1 MTRCV
6 VISEI
11 PVAYRAG
18 WFEWVRTHSTLEL
31 DVVYLAGGQPDRP
44 WERAADDAEWI
55 TYQKTITL
63 GGTARGYFPRLAVRL
78 GRTLTSLR
86 PDVVV
91 LPGWAHPVCLQAML
105 WCRRHRVPYGV
116 AFESWKTQ
124 SQTSAPRRIT
134 GRIRQAVLD
143 RAAVAM
149 PVGRRAAE
157 FARSLGVDP
166 VVTVHGNT
174 CDAAG
179 IAADTA
185 GVERH
190 ARATVVFVGRLMPHK
205 GADLLLAVSRRLA
218 ADGVDVRIIGDGPE
232 RSAAE
237 SLAASSER
245 ITFLG
250 PQPAPVVHR
259 EMAAASLV
267 LVPSREEPWGVVVH
281 EALAA
286 GTPVV
291 ATTEVGSTTDL
302 IEDAAVGR
310 VVAPDAAAL
319 YEACTALLASASDA
333 TDRCRAAALRV
344 SYETAAGELADAV
357 ATATGR
363 VAG

>member
-18 WFEWVRTHSTLEL
+18 WFEWVRANSSLEL

-44 WERAADDAEWI
+44 WERAAGEAEWI
-55 TYQKTITL
+55 TYQRTFTL

-78 GRTLTSLR
+78 GRTLGSLR

-124 SQTSAPRRIT
+124 AQTSAPRRVT
-134 GRIRQAVLD
+134 GRIRRAVLD

-157 FARSLGVDP
+157 FARSLGIEP
-166 VVTVHGNT
+166 VVVVHGNS

-179 IAADTA
+179 IARATA
-185 GVERH
+185 GTGRH
-190 ARATVVFVGRLMPHK
+190 PNPTVLFVGRLMPHK
-205 GADLLLAVSRRLA
+205 GADLLVDVARRLV
-218 ADGVDVRIIGDGPE
+218 ADGVDVRIVGDGPE
-232 RSAAE
+232 RGAVEA
-237 SLAASSER
+237 LASSSKR
-245 ITFLG
+245 VTFLG
-250 PQPAPVVHR
+250 PKPAEEVHS
-259 EMAAASLV
+259 EMAAAWLV

-302 IEDAAVGR
+302 IDDAAVGR

-319 YEACTALLASASDA
+319 YEACTSLLASGVDT

-344 SYETAAGELADAV
+344 SYETATRELTDAV

-363 VAG
+363 AAG